1 MPYRDPGGEKLWLRR
16 NGNIRLELQA
26 GRVLDPNLDKVV
38 DVGLPFGPKP
48 RLVFYHLN
56 AEAMRTQSPV
66 VALEDSLTAFV
77 KRTLKLDV
85 GGRTIRS
92 VKDQLTRL
100 SAADFRFYAK
110 FQDHAMTVKG
120 TVIEG
125 ARPLGFKG
133 RAPARPLAL
142 GRAVLAV
149 LLSEP
154 ARPCCAAQR
163 ECRRQAVTQRHGARH
178 LHLARSATAPREPV
192 QARACAVGLA
202 LRAVRPWL

>member
-1 MPYRDPGGEKLWLRR
+1 MSST
-16 NGNIRLELQA
+16 
-26 GRVLDPNLDKVV
+26 PNLDEVV

-77 KRTLKLDV
+77 KRTPFKLD
-85 GGRTIRS
+85 GGRRTIRS

-110 FQDHAMTVKG
+110 YQDHAMTVKG

-125 ARPLGFKG
+125 LDLWVS
-133 RAPARPLAL
+133 LASTD
-142 GRAVLAV
+142 RH
-149 LLSEP
+149 
-154 ARPCCAAQR
+154 
-163 ECRRQAVTQRHGARH
+163 RR
-178 LHLARSATAPREPV
+178 TAPPLRRPPV
-192 QARACAVGLA
+192 
-202 LRAVRPWL
+202 